1 MKLYDITQELFS
13 GEVYPGDVPPTFER
27 PLLIEKGDPCNLTVL
42 HMCAHNGTHADAPRH
57 FYKDGMAIDQMELSK
72 FIGYCTVVNFE
83 RVQDKNKLKTILE
96 NCENKLLLKGNGT
109 VTLDMAKLLNQYQIQ
124 LIGVESQSVGEVN
137 APMDVHLELL
147 GKEVVILEGLRLGEV
162 PEGNYLLSAAPLKLG
177 ESDGAPCRAV
187 LIELE

>member
-1 MKLYDITQELFS
+1 
-13 GEVYPGDVPPTFER
+13 
-27 PLLIEKGDPCNLTVL
+27 
-42 HMCAHNGTHADAPRH
+42 MCAHNGTHADAPRH

-96 NCENKLLLKGNGT
+96 NCENKLLLKGYGT